1 MHMMYGYGSFWSMIL
16 MIICW
21 SGLISL
27 GIYLITNF
35 INGGNKKS
43 SLQIIKKR
51 LATDEVDETAY
62 LRLKSI
68 IERARKGLFNSI
80 HSFFDVV
87 NYMVCFSTIKC

>member
-16 MIICW
+16 MIIFW

-51 LATDEVDETAY
+51 LANGEIDETEY

-68 IERARKGLFNSI
+68 IERDRKE
-80 HSFFDVV
+80 
-87 NYMVCFSTIKC
+87 